1 MNAVMGSNVEKVDL
15 KQLKKTLNP
24 TKILDYDNSI
34 YLFIT
39 IQWSPIFYVTS

>member
-1 MNAVMGSNVEKVDL
+1 MNGVIVSNVDKVDL

-24 TKILDYDNSI
+24 IKILDYDNSI

-39 IQWSPIFYVTS
+39 T